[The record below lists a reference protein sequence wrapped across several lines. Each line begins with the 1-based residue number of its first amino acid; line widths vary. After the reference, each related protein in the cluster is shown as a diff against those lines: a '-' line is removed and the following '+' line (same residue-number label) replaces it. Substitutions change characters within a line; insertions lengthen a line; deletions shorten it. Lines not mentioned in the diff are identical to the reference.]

1 MDEKKIK
8 KRIEEIKK
16 DNDKLNE
23 EMQKLERQ
31 KSEIISKALLNNGR
45 LLELEEMLK
54 KGDK

>member
-31 KSEIISKALLNNGR
+31 KSEIINKALLNNGR